1 MYQHPHALVAL
12 LFAHYT
18 SGDTLTVYRLE
29 EQCRAIMGISP
40 GNTKAIR
47 RLRQDLS
54 LLEEKGLIR
63 HNMGL
68 NGRQTLLIRP
78 DGGKVLK
85 IHPETLQLIFESGWS
100 DLKGLVLCAY
110 FFISKLR
117 MGVVDEATLYHAQRQ
132 ISMSYG
138 RLHRNVSELVRLD
151 IFRRTAYYGQKGQVK
166 RYILCEVIRRDNYK
180 KAPSKEVVSMPGQGC
195 TYDQWQALYEHI
207 SRKYWLDRSIEFGN
221 DEPETNKCF
230 RENYKEYQ
238 EDEKC

>member
-1 MYQHPHALVAL
+1 MYQHPYALVAL
-12 LFAHYT
+12 LYAYYA
-18 SGDTLTVYRLE
+18 SGDTLAVYRLE
-29 EQCRAIMGISP
+29 EQCRAIMRIQP
-40 GNTKAIR
+40 GNTKAIC

-68 NGRQTLLIRP
+68 NNRQTLLIRP

-85 IHPETLQLIFESGWS
+85 IHPETLQLIFESSWS

-110 FFISKLR
+110 FFISRLHMGTVEEASLYLAKRKLN
-117 MGVVDEATLYHAQRQ
+117 
-132 ISMSYG
+132 MSYG

-151 IFRRTAYYGQKGQVK
+151 IFRQKAHYGQKGQVK
-166 RYILCEVIRRDNYK
+166 RYTLLLEVARRDNYK

-221 DEPETNKCF
+221 DESEITTGEK
-230 RENYKEYQ
+230 NYGNSKG
-238 EDEKC
+238 K